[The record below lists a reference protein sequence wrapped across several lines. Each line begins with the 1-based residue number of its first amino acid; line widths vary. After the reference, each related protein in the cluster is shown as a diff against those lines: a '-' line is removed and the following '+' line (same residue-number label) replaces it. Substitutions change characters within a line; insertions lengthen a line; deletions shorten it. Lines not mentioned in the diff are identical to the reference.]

1 MVNKDSNL
9 DKTFTALASPV
20 RRQMLSEMAAGWISV
35 SELSTPHAV
44 SAPAISKHLRILEG
58 AGLIER
64 RKHGRV
70 RYCRL
75 KPEPV
80 RAAVE
85 FLGFYQE
92 FWGAQFESLAKFLE
106 EKEDNG

>member
-1 MVNKDSNL
+1 MVNNNPNL
-9 DKTFTALASPV
+9 DETFTALASPV
-20 RRQMLSEMAAGWISV
+20 RRQMLSEMARGWVSV
-35 SELSTPHAV
+35 SELSTPYDV
-44 SAPAISKHLRILEG
+44 SAPAISKHLRILES

-80 RAAVE
+80 QAAVE
-85 FLGFYQE
+85 FLGFYRD
-92 FWGAQFESLAKFLE
+92 FWGAQFESLADFLE
-106 EKEDNG
+106 EKENNG